1 MKKAIAAIVLLA
13 ACAGGGFAAGYMLRP
28 SCGAAQP
35 AKDDPELAAKLEKAQ
50 KRIASLEKQLEGTK
64 KSALASKKASS
75 KLKKLL
81 ENAPEGIASSNIV
94 VKTITAGNVEEEI
107 KKHMDADA
115 FAAATNAMEEM
126 RAKLR
131 KRSKNR
137 IEFLSSVDTSRMS
150 EKQRENHER
159 FLSLLQRREA
169 LSEKMKGKGLLPDF
183 EALQEMV
190 ALDMEM
196 RPIAKDE
203 RAALL
208 QGVANELGYTGEDAE
223 VLQDTINTVFDCTG
237 QNSFNDLMDGAT
249 EMIPGGGSGTVQPG
263 VSVDAQIINI
273 GAP

>member
-35 AKDDPELAAKLEKAQ
+35 AKDDSELAAKLEKAQ

-94 VKTITAGNVEEEI
+94 VKTITADNVEEEI

-183 EALQEMV
+183 GALQEMV

-249 EMIPGGGSGTVQPG
+249 EMIPGGAGTVQPG

>member
-28 SCGAAQP
+28 SCGVAQP

-81 ENAPEGIASSNIV
+81 ENVPEGITSSNIV

-115 FAAATNAMEEM
+115 FTAATNAMEEM

-249 EMIPGGGSGTVQPG
+249 EMIPGGGAGTVQPG